1 MQKKIINLHILEK
14 IKKVL
19 VVLFSA
25 IFFCCNSE
33 EISTKIPTINAVEA
47 VLVENM
53 INLSWSPV
61 SGTNVTYNVY
71 RKDSSIKINALPIIE
86 AKFSDL
92 LTSVGVYEY
101 FVTVVING
109 KEGAKGNPSNRV
121 LLQLPSK
128 VFYENFLYTN
138 KNGITSVDIETNETI
153 YAYDQKNIV
162 KISSTIEIF
171 GDGKVNFGSLKSIY
185 YYSGDLISK
194 IERLDKSGLVES
206 TIRYD
211 YNNAKQIIYRTFS
224 LGNTPTFKSDFV
236 YNSDGTVTESYLQ
249 ISPYSGFLEPIG
261 VKHIY
266 QFANGNIVT
275 DKLSVIDP
283 QTNIVSVK
291 IGTYSF
297 DSKYNYNKNIL
308 GVSKFLLA
316 GESNVNNVIELVDS
330 PSVSF
335 TRRELTYDVNNFI
348 STCKI
353 FRKEGNQQEV
363 LIARIT
369 YSY

>member
-1 MQKKIINLHILEK
+1 MEK

-25 IFFCCNSE
+25 IFFCCNSD
-33 EISTKIPTINAVEA
+33 EISTKIPTIKAVEA

-71 RKDSSIKINALPIIE
+71 RKDSPIKINSLPIIE